1 MKVGKQNIPQF
12 EQLLGKDDW
21 AEDLKDVI
29 LVPCEEMVT
38 YIAHYQ
44 AGFVI
49 VTVIPLNLHYQPHR
63 ACLIP
68 PKDIDQVKA
77 YPAGMVEAMSFDEYE
92 LQRDPD
98 AWRRWI
104 QLHFAQWC
112 DDTGWAAEDD

>member
-1 MKVGKQNIPQF
+1 MKVGKQDIPQF
-12 EQLLGKDDW
+12 AQLLGVERDDAISRTLLIEC
-21 AEDLKDVI
+21 AEMI
-29 LVPCEEMVT
+29 SYMA
-38 YIAHYQ
+38 YYQ

-49 VTVIPLNLHYQPHR
+49 VTVIPLNPHYQPHR

-68 PKDIDQVKA
+68 PNRSIDQVKA
-77 YPAGMVEAMSFDEYE
+77 YPAGLVEAMSFDEYE

-112 DDTGWAAEDD
+112 DDIGWAAEDD